1 MYENYLQG
9 KNHHLNKIWIHRQIK
24 NLIYF
29 LLLAHSIKSSHKI
42 LKVQK
47 GLVWGKK
54 LTHLPR
60 DIMTAVRVN

>member
-29 LLLAHSIKSSHKI
+29 LLLAHSIKGFIKI
-42 LKVQK
+42 LKVRK
-47 GLVWGKK
+47 GLVWGK
-54 LTHLPR
+54 
-60 DIMTAVRVN
+60 N